1 MNDSDARL
9 PPGRTGLPL
18 VGETLALMRD
28 VFGFVETRA
37 KQHGPVFRT
46 RILGRPTAVIV
57 GPDATAKFIDDA
69 DVQREGA
76 MPSNV
81 EALFGGRALPVLDGE
96 EHHLRK
102 RMVMAAFTHEAV
114 ASYVPALAALAD
126 RALERWAAAGE
137 VRAADELRRLA
148 IEAIGA
154 AIVGLGPGP
163 ELDGLRADYDLVLRG
178 FQALPVALPGSAFA
192 RAKRAMKRILAAWVR
207 AIREHQAGPRE
218 DGLSRML
225 AAATGSSLDAE
236 AIAREVHHVVLAGV
250 VVWGWCARAIVEL
263 DRHPG
268 VRARLLAEVD
278 AGSAAAT
285 PTLNAIEALTYLD
298 QVVSEVRRISPVV
311 PVSFGKA
318 RRTFTF
324 AGHTI
329 PAGWMVLWATA
340 ASHTRPDVYPDPE
353 RFDPDRFGAGAPAE
367 SARHPCA
374 FAPNGAGDLMTGHK
388 CAGYFLAPTLLKIF
402 LVQLLRRYTFSLTPK
417 QNLEY
422 DWSQIPPPPKDGLR
436 LRLQPR

>member
-1 MNDSDARL
+1 MSDSDAPL

-18 VGETLALMRD
+18 LGETLALMRD

-37 KQHGPVFRT
+37 KQHGAVFRT
-46 RILGRPTAVIV
+46 RLLGRPTAVIV
-57 GPDATAKFIDDA
+57 GPDATAKFIDES

-76 MPSNV
+76 MPGNI

-102 RMVMAAFTHEAV
+102 RMVMAAFTHDAV
-114 ASYVPALAALAD
+114 AGYVPALAALVD
-126 RALERWAAAGE
+126 RALERWAAASE

-154 AIVGLGPGP
+154 AVVGLGPGP
-163 ELDGLRADYDLVLRG
+163 ELDALRADYDLVLRG
-178 FQALPVALPGSAFA
+178 FHALPVTLPGSTFA
-192 RAKRAMKRILAAWVR
+192 RAKQAMKRILAAWVR
-207 AIREHQAGPRE
+207 AIREHQSAPRE

-225 AAATGSSLDAE
+225 AAAASSSLDPE
-236 AIAREVHHVVLAGV
+236 AIAREIHHVVLAGV
-250 VVWGWCARAIVEL
+250 VVWAWCARAIIEL
-263 DRHPG
+263 DRNPG
-268 VRARLLAEVD
+268 VRARLQAEVD
-278 AGSAAAT
+278 AGGAAAT
-285 PTLNAIEALTYLD
+285 PTVDAIEAMTYLD
-298 QVVSEVRRISPVV
+298 QVANEVRRISPVV

-340 ASHTRPDVYPDPE
+340 ASHTRADVYPDPE
-353 RFDPDRFGAGAPAE
+353 RFDPDRFAAGAPAE
-367 SARHPCA
+367 ATRHPCA
-374 FAPNGAGDLMTGHK
+374 FAPNGAGDVMTGHK

-402 LVQLLRRYTFSLTPK
+402 LVQLLRRYTFALTPE
-417 QNLEY
+417 QSLDY
-422 DWSQIPPPPKDGLR
+422 DWSQIPPPPRDGLR